1 MIKDK
6 KNQLSRICFGTSNI
20 STLMEKYMEK
30 IDSITKSKINFM
42 CLQEIKWVDD
52 KAKELDSLGFK
63 NWYTN
68 KLRSRN
74 EVDIIV
80 DTK

>member
-1 MIKDK
+1 
-6 KNQLSRICFGTSNI
+6 
-20 STLMEKYMEK
+20 
-30 IDSITKSKINFM
+30 M

-52 KAKELDSLGFK
+52 REKELDSLGFK

-80 DTK
+80 DTEWNKDIMDVKRIGDHIIVLNFIVEQYIFSFIS

>member
-1 MIKDK
+1 MW
-6 KNQLSRICFGTSNI
+6 
-20 STLMEKYMEK
+20 
-30 IDSITKSKINFM
+30 
-42 CLQEIKWVDD
+42 LQEIKWVDD

-74 EVDIIV
+74 EVIIV
-80 DTK
+80 DTEWKNDIVDVKRIGDHIIALKFRVEQYIFSFIS

>member
-1 MIKDK
+1 M
-6 KNQLSRICFGTSNI
+6 
-20 STLMEKYMEK
+20 
-30 IDSITKSKINFM
+30 
-42 CLQEIKWVDD
+42 LQEIKWVDD

-74 EVDIIV
+74 GVDIIV
-80 DTK
+80 DTE